1 MEQEHKEKVIINEG
15 ATQSGVEKEI
25 VGKIKKADNAEQN
38 FATEVFREFKIHTRF
53 AICAMA
59 AVLALGAIL
68 YYKNDADWRELFNSY
83 DFISQDGEGINNI
96 NSGEQGDLL
105 NGAEGEVE
113 EGQDKR

>member
-1 MEQEHKEKVIINEG
+1 MEQNKEIKTWDKE
-15 ATQSGVEKEI
+15 EKESAEE
-25 VGKIKKADNAEQN
+25 IKKTDNTEQN

-59 AVLALGAIL
+59 AVLALGAFL

-105 NGAEGEVE
+105 NGSEGETE
-113 EGQDKR
+113 KGQNER

>member
-1 MEQEHKEKVIINEG
+1 MEQENKERVNTNEDSVQG
-15 ATQSGVEKEI
+15 GVEKEI
-25 VGKIKKADNAEQN
+25 VGEIKKADNAEQN

-105 NGAEGEVE
+105 NGAEGEAE

>member
-1 MEQEHKEKVIINEG
+1 MEQENKERVNTNED

-38 FATEVFREFKIHTRF
+38 FATEVFCEFKIHTRF

-83 DFISQDGEGINNI
+83 DFISQDGNGENYYNS
-96 NSGEQGDLL
+96 NVSGEVN
-105 NGAEGEVE
+105 NGATDQE
-113 EGQDKR
+113 

>member
-1 MEQEHKEKVIINEG
+1 MEQENKEKVTANEDMTWSK
-15 ATQSGVEKEI
+15 AENEIAEKN
-25 VGKIKKADNAEQN
+25 KKADNTEQN

-59 AVLALGAIL
+59 AVLAFGAFL

-105 NGAEGEVE
+105 NGAESEVE
-113 EGQDKR
+113 EGQDER